1 MSAARREALLQA
13 FAGYRAADSRDDEAA
28 SRFRRFV
35 QRADPFRRNDPDG
48 HVTASAVVA
57 RSGNVAGTG
66 PAGLHP
72 PQNFEFLLVF
82 HRKLD
87 RWLQP
92 GGHVEPDDASV
103 FETAVREAREE
114 TGVGSFAAPL
124 GDTILDLD
132 VHPIPAFGNEPAH
145 VHYDVRFLLT
155 TEDAGA
161 LAPGAAWFARA
172 DVAGIDRDGSLSRAV
187 RKVVLRLPPP

>member
-1 MSAARREALLQA
+1 MSAARREALVQA
-13 FAGYRAADSRDDEAA
+13 LAAYRAADSRGDEAA
-28 SRFRRFV
+28 SRFRRFLR
-35 QRADPFRRNDPDG
+35 RADPFRRNDPDG

-92 GGHVEPDDASV
+92 GGHVEPDDVSV
-103 FETAVREAREE
+103 IAAAMREAREE
-114 TGVGSFAAPL
+114 TGVESLVAPL
-124 GDTILDLD
+124 GEAILDLD
-132 VHPIPAFGNEPAH
+132 VHPIPAFGSEPAH

-161 LAPGAAWFARA
+161 LAPGAAWFPLIA
-172 DVAGIDRDGSLSRAV
+172 VAPTDRDGSLVRAV
-187 RKVVLRLPPP
+187 RKAAFRLARP

>member
-13 FAGYRAADSRDDEAA
+13 FASYCAADSRDDEAA

-114 TGVGSFAAPL
+114 SWPSFELSWPPFAQRTPAANSP
-124 GDTILDLD
+124 
-132 VHPIPAFGNEPAH
+132 
-145 VHYDVRFLLT
+145 
-155 TEDAGA
+155 
-161 LAPGAAWFARA
+161 LAPGAAWFTRA
-172 DVAGIDRDGSLSRAV
+172 AVEPADSDGSLSRAV
-187 RKVVLRLPPP
+187 RKAVARLDAP

>member
-114 TGVGSFAAPL
+114 SWPSFELSWPPFAQRTPAAN
-124 GDTILDLD
+124 G
-132 VHPIPAFGNEPAH
+132 HEPAH